1 MSLEFIITNEDG
13 MLAEYKAVTAF
24 PPSTFEQPAGSG
36 MRGDRSA
43 RTTMVAGD
51 NAFGTLYLPANTA
64 AAATTP
70 VAIGFHLKVISEGDW
85 VNGDRVD
92 IVDFYNGGT
101 LKGYIELT
109 NSGGDTVVRVN
120 IVDAFNMTATYTDTL
135 DLGTD
140 DHYVQV
146 VASWGAPLLIAL
158 YIDGALRGLAAS
170 GIPVPTPGPDRVRIG
185 CISSGGA
192 PTITYRVDH
201 VKGGSALGDVAEDVS
216 PPDAP
221 TALTATAVV
230 TGPTFAAVD
239 LAWTDNADDEDGFVL
254 ERAPDVAG
262 VAGDW
267 AEIDTAAADAVSYS
281 DTGVDPGR
289 YWYRVAATNVGGDSD
304 YATTTASV
312 MVGGEYRFYLGV
324 GSRTAIDYDTAV
336 AETPAGTATVDIAGL
351 SEDVDYYIAVR
362 AVSAAGT
369 EEENTHRVCRVR
381 AEDGALVGQPPK
393 RLLYAHAEPAAGGA
407 IKFSFAYNA
416 DGELGT
422 ATHVQVVQCSGR
434 GAAARAD
441 ADWANPIDEIAIPG
455 NAPWSGLLTDTY
467 EDGETVYLA
476 ARAVTATDVGG
487 EISRPDGSP
496 VACDAGGPDAV
507 SYISASQAT
516 VDEQL

>member
-170 GIPVPTPGPDRVRIG
+170 GIPVPTSGPDRMYVGGKSAGGSPTITIDSDHLAVGAALVDVSAPAAPSDLAATATGPTSIG
-185 CISSGGA
+185 LAWIDNATGETGYKVERAPDSGGA
-192 PTITYRVDH
+192 P
-201 VKGGSALGDVAEDVS
+201 G
-216 PPDAP
+216 
-221 TALTATAVV
+221 
-230 TGPTFAAVD
+230 TFAQI
-239 LAWTDNADDEDGFVL
+239 G
-254 ERAPDVAG
+254 
-262 VAGDW
+262 
-267 AEIDTAAADAVSYS
+267 TAAAEATAYADSGLTDGA
-281 DTGVDPGR
+281 T
-289 YWYRVAATNVGGDSD
+289 YWYRVRTYDDVDDSAYSSSDDATLGG
-304 YATTTASV
+304 
-312 MVGGEYRFYLGV
+312 GYRFYLGV